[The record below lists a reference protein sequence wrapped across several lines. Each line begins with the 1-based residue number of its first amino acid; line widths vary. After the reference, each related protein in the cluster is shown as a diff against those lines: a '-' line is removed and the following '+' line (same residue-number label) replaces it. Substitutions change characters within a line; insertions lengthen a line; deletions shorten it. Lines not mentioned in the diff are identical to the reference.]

1 MHFVRLSAD
10 YGINLAHVVE
20 WSDYPDRYDEL
31 DPSAVPFVRVTFVCA
46 SEHETGQRQPYEVTL
61 DGARR
66 AEFLKWMDYVSR
78 PSYHQV
84 SA

>member
-46 SEHETGQRQPYEVTL
+46 SEH
-61 DGARR
+61 
-66 AEFLKWMDYVSR
+66 
-78 PSYHQV
+78 
-84 SA
+84 